1 MAEGIGLVFPIH
13 IAGAGSGSVIT
24 MPGVLVVL
32 FGYIPV
38 RHVLLAKW
46 MCGKI
51 KIALLVREIFLSGL

>member
-13 IAGAGSGSVIT
+13 IAGAGSGSVII

-38 RHVLLAKW
+38 RHFLLAKW
-46 MCGKI
+46 ICGRI
-51 KIALLVREIFLSGL
+51 KTDLLDGN